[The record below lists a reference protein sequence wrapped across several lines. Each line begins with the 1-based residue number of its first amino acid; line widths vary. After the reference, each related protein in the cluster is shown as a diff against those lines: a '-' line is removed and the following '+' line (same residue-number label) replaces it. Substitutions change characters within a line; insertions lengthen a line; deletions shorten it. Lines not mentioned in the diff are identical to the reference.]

1 MSIIAK
7 TKVIIIDDHKL
18 FTNGLSAILESIGL
32 RVMSTFGNSKKAF
45 LYLQN
50 NEIDVIFSD
59 INMPEMDG
67 LKLCKRLKRDKVK
80 AKIIILSMY
89 EDPNIIKEAFD
100 CGASAYLSKNT
111 EKEEIIKAVE
121 KSLDNKKYVNN
132 RLLKKKERE
141 GKGKEADEDTFTL
154 KYKLTLREREVLQL
168 LLDESSNRQIGE
180 TLNIST
186 RTVETHRKNIML
198 KLDVKNNIGLI
209 KKALSYQLFLNED

>member
-1 MSIIAK
+1 MSKIAEK
-7 TKVIIIDDHKL
+7 KVIIIDDHKL
-18 FTNGLSAILESIGL
+18 FTNGLSSILESIGL
-32 RVMSTFGNSKKAF
+32 RVMSTFQNGKEAF

-50 NEIDVIFSD
+50 NEIDIVFTD

-67 LKLCKRLKRDKVK
+67 LKLCKKLKRDNVK
-80 AKIIILSMY
+80 TKIIILSMY

-111 EKEEIIKAVE
+111 EKEEIIKAIE
-121 KSLDNKKYVNN
+121 KSLDNKKYVNK

-141 GKGKEADEDTFTL
+141 EEEEEEEDTFTL

-168 LLDESSNRQIGE
+168 LLDESSNKQIGE

-198 KLDVKNNIGLI
+198 KLDVKNNTGLI
-209 KKALSYQLFLNED
+209 KKALSYQLFSKEI